1 MSTIWAPLADLSS
14 ETSFALLLLNNKVEK
29 PGILFKMWNDATLRV
44 TVDGGTTVWQNL
56 LDNFGSEVAFP
67 VPDLITG
74 DFDSA
79 DLDHVEHFRA
89 LGARVVATPDQDHTD
104 FTKALIELDKVDKMN
119 KKDKEGKVD
128 KVDKIN
134 KVDKAGGL
142 GAVAAFIE
150 SGGRVDHMM
159 GNFQTL
165 ALVRSLAPSLPPV
178 YLCSSHSM
186 SWLLMPG
193 KHTIVV
199 PDPAP
204 AYCGLI
210 PLDGKAIMSTSGLKW
225 NLTKQTLRFGELVST
240 SNSFS
245 SETKEVIVETDSM
258 LLWTMD
264 LPQGLLGKK
273 N

>member
-119 KKDKEGKVD
+119 KEDKLD
-128 KVDKIN
+128 KADKMD

-165 ALVRSLAPSLPPV
+165 ALVHSLAPSLPHV

-199 PDPAP
+199 PEPAP
-204 AYCGLI
+204 EYCGLI
-210 PLDGKAIMSTSGLKW
+210 PLDGKAIVSTSGLKW

-264 LPQGLLGKK
+264 LPEGLLGKK
-273 N
+273 K

>member
-1 MSTIWAPLADLSS
+1 MSTIWDPLADLSS

-56 LDNFGSEVAFP
+56 LDNFGSEVEFP

-79 DLDHVEHFRA
+79 DQDHVEYFRA

-119 KKDKEGKVD
+119 KEDKLD
-128 KVDKIN
+128 KVDKMN
-134 KVDKAGGL
+134 KAGGL

-165 ALVRSLAPSLPPV
+165 ALVHSLAPSLPPV

-199 PDPAP
+199 SDPAP
-204 AYCGLI
+204 EYCGLI
-210 PLDGKAIMSTSGLKW
+210 PLDGKAIVSTIGLKW

>member
-119 KKDKEGKVD
+119 KEDKLD
-128 KVDKIN
+128 KVDKMN
-134 KVDKAGGL
+134 KAGGL

-204 AYCGLI
+204 EYCGLI
-210 PLDGKAIMSTSGLKW
+210 PLDGKAIVSTSGLKW

>member
-14 ETSFALLLLNNKVEK
+14 ETSFALLLLNNIVEK
-29 PGILFKMWNDATLRV
+29 PGILFKMWNEASLRI

-56 LDNFGSEVAFP
+56 LDNFDSKVEFP

-104 FTKALIELDKVDKMN
+104 FTKALIELDKMDKEDKLDKVDKMN
-119 KKDKEGKVD
+119 
-128 KVDKIN
+128 
-134 KVDKAGGL
+134 KAGGL

-165 ALVRSLAPSLPPV
+165 ALAHSLAPSLPPV

-186 SWLLMPG
+186 SWLLIPG

-199 PDPAP
+199 SDPAP
-204 AYCGLI
+204 EYCGLI
-210 PLDGKAIMSTSGLKW
+210 PLDGKAIVSTSGLKW

-264 LPQGLLGKK
+264 LPQGLLGEK